1 VELSYHNSRHAPV
14 CVTPFKAMYSH
25 GPLIPMDLE
34 LKKFEV
40 EDPSLNGNAAKDVDE
55 LNGCKINMKRHKQG
69 QNWMRI
75 ALHFKVFP
83 DW

>member
-1 VELSYHNSRHAPV
+1 
-14 CVTPFKAMYSH
+14 MYSH

-55 LNGCKINMKRHKQG
+55 LNGCKINMKRHKQ
-69 QNWMRI
+69 
-75 ALHFKVFP
+75 
-83 DW
+83 

>member
-1 VELSYHNSRHAPV
+1 
-14 CVTPFKAMYSH
+14 MYSH

-69 QNWMRI
+69 QNWMR
-75 ALHFKVFP
+75 LHCTLRSFLIGDKVYLRVKS
-83 DW
+83 DRNISSG